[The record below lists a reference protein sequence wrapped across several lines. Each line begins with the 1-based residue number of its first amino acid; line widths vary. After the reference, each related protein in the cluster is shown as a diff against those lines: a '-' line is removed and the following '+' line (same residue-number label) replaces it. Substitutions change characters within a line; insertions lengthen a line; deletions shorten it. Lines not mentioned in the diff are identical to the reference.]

1 MSQVSSKF
9 ASVLLSIL
17 MVVCGPVQLAFAHG
31 SSGEAPPGY
40 ERLRNASKAA
50 TSDTFV
56 NIETPHVH
64 PLDLNAAGT
73 KLAVVN
79 TADGHVEIYDVDGSG
94 SLTHVNSIPVGVDP
108 VTARWRTNSELW
120 VVNQVSDS
128 ISIIDSSLG
137 IVTDTL
143 STYELA
149 DGDSDGDLEGVP
161 NGDEPADV
169 VFGDRAGTA
178 VAIVSCSR
186 TDTLLVFE
194 LAGLTVTD
202 EIYLL
207 GEDPRSLAINTTG
220 TDRVYAAIFESGNS
234 STLIAAA
241 TGSSTFPPATA
252 GRNKNNHGDH
262 PYAETGFAG
271 GTHAVMPPPNDG
283 SVGVNA
289 INGAYEA
296 DGESILVSDILA
308 SGLIDPPKASIIVK
322 KDFADGDKWKD
333 DNGQDWTRYVTGDR
347 AGESGRFSGWDLL
360 DNDIAI
366 QPLDAGLTSPTYATR
381 QMNICMAL
389 NVNPAGANAGRVYM
403 VGTEATNEIRFE
415 PNING
420 TFVRV
425 MLSITEDDGTPVAL
439 VDLNEE
445 HLDAAQSGVG
455 TAYEDHTVLQSER
468 NKSIG
473 DPRGVAFNISG
484 GTAYISGMGSNNVIA
499 VNSTTGA
506 RVSTGHSIEVGEGPT
521 GLAHHPT
528 LNRLYVVSKFD
539 ASVSVINTST
549 VGSETVLATH
559 DFFDPTP
566 DFIKTG
572 RVHLYGTHENSGL
585 GQVACGSCHVD
596 GRMDRLAWDL
606 GNPAAL
612 LTASVLPTPADANLV
627 DVKGFG
633 DGLIL
638 APGGPNPPGRHNT
651 HVGGD
656 GIGGSESN
664 FEKFHPMKGPMT
676 TQTLQ
681 DIIGKEPHHWRGDR
695 DGIEEFAGAFH
706 ELQGRDD
713 PLGAGEMVEFK
724 DFLASI
730 EYGPNPM
737 RLPDNTLPGGPN
749 RTDSATNK
757 NLDMKGFFSAP
768 TPWSPKSFSATG
780 TPMEVAVVGGGNAWD
795 GFFDF
800 VTNQTDD
807 NFRCV
812 DCHVVPTG
820 IGSNA
825 FMNGMSLPFDSDF
838 IDIPLSTLGNE
849 HHTLTSND
857 GTGSPQVKNPHLRN
871 LLDKE
876 GYFLDQGTNNAGL
889 VSSRAGFGF
898 EHDGVIDGLARFLST
913 TAFSLN
919 TDQRLADMMAFN
931 LAIPGGD
938 FDMLLGLTGAP
949 TAVIPPASPAHE
961 AHAGVGK
968 QVTLDT
974 GTPSAGDLAFI
985 NEFIGMAD
993 DGVIDL
999 VVHHGD
1005 SVTPRGWYRVDDSDA
1020 KVPNTFQSDQGDTA
1034 NTLADILAL
1043 IQPGVTMTFTVVAEG
1058 TGTRVG
1064 VDRDEDGLMNY
1075 DEVRLSPYGT
1085 NPFDPN
1091 DADVTGDDGSIGP
1104 DGIPDGQN
1112 DFDGDG
1118 VSNEDEYA
1126 NGTDPI
1132 ELAAGTFGLPANS
1145 LIALTLILG
1154 TILICGVAF
1163 MRRRTRRMQ
1172 S

>member
-1 MSQVSSKF
+1 MF
-9 ASVLLSIL
+9 RNLTSVFLSVII
-17 MVVCGPVQLAFAHG
+17 VACGPVQLAFAHG
-31 SSGEAPPGY
+31 SGGEAPPGY
-40 ERLRNASKAA
+40 ERARTATKAA
-50 TSDTFV
+50 TSDNFV

-64 PLDLNAAGT
+64 PLDLNAAST

-79 TADGHVEIYDVDGSG
+79 TADGHVEIYDVYGDG

-108 VTARWRTNSELW
+108 VSARWRTNSELW

-128 ISIIDSSLG
+128 ISIIDCSLG
-137 IVTDTL
+137 IVTDTI

-178 VAIVSCSR
+178 VAVVSCSR

-202 EIYLL
+202 EIYLA

-234 STLIAAA
+234 STLIAGA
-241 TGSSTFPPATA
+241 TSAGFTFPPPTA
-252 GRNKNNHGDH
+252 ARNRNNHGDH
-262 PYAETGFAG
+262 PYAETNFAG

-283 SVGVNA
+283 SVGANA
-289 INGAYEA
+289 VNGAYVAEGVSATVA
-296 DGESILVSDILA
+296 DMTSS
-308 SGLIDPPKASIIVK
+308 SLITPPLASIIVK

-347 AGESGRFSGWDLL
+347 AGESGRFAGWDLL

-366 QPLDAGLTSPTYATR
+366 QDLDAGLSSPTYATR

-389 NVNPAGANAGRVYM
+389 NVNLAGANAGRVYM
-403 VGTEATNEIRFE
+403 VGTEATNEVRFE

-425 MLSITEDDGTPVAL
+425 MLSITEADGTPVAL

-445 HLDAAQSGVG
+445 HLDAAQTGGG

-473 DPRGVAFNISG
+473 DPRGVAFSIDG

-539 ASVSVINTST
+539 ASVSVINTAT

-559 DFFDPTP
+559 EFFDPTP
-566 DFIKTG
+566 GFIKTG

-585 GQVACGSCHVD
+585 GQVACASCHVD
-596 GRMDRLAWDL
+596 GRMDRLSWDL
-606 GNPAAL
+606 GNPAAVVD
-612 LTASVLPTPADANLV
+612 AGGMLPTPVDANLV
-627 DVKGFG
+627 PVKGIN
-633 DGLIL
+633 DGLVL
-638 APGGPNPPGRHNT
+638 APDGPNPPGRHNT
-651 HVGGD
+651 LIGGD
-656 GIGGSESN
+656 GIGGSEGA
-664 FEKFHPMKGPMT
+664 FRKFHPMKGPMT

-706 ELQGRDD
+706 GLQGRDD
-713 PLGAGEMVEFK
+713 PLNASDMVEFK

-730 EYGPNPM
+730 EFGPNPL

-749 RTDSATNK
+749 RTDTATNK
-757 NLDMKGFFSAP
+757 NLDMSGFFSAP
-768 TPWSPKSFSATG
+768 TPWNKKSFSDTG
-780 TPMEVAVVGGGNAWD
+780 TPMEDAVPLGGNAWN

-807 NFRCV
+807 SFRCV
-812 DCHVVPTG
+812 DCHVLPAG
-820 IGSNA
+820 IGSNQ
-825 FMNGMSLPFDSDF
+825 FMMKGTLPFDSNF
-838 IDIPLSTLGNE
+838 VEIPLSTLGNA
-849 HHTLTSND
+849 HHTMTSND
-857 GTGSPQVKNPHLRN
+857 GTGSRQVKIPQLRN
-871 LLDKE
+871 MLDKE
-876 GYFLDQGTNNAGL
+876 GFSLDQGTNNPDL
-889 VSSRAGFGF
+889 VSSRAGFGL
-898 EHDGVIDGLARFLST
+898 EHDGVFDGLVRFLASP
-913 TAFSLN
+913 AFQLN
-919 TDQRLADMMAFN
+919 TNQRLADMMAFTF
-931 LAIPGGD
+931 AISGGE

-949 TAVIPPASPAHE
+949 TAVIPPASPAKE

-968 QVTLDT
+968 QITLDT
-974 GTPSAGDLAFI
+974 NTPPIVILAYI
-985 NEFIGMAD
+985 HKLIAMAD
-993 DGVIDL
+993 EGAIDL
-999 VVHHGD
+999 IAKLGD
-1005 SVTPRGWYRVDDSDA
+1005 SETTRGWYRVDDTDA
-1020 KVPNTFQSDQGDTA
+1020 KIPNTFQSDQGDTS
-1034 NTLADILAL
+1034 NSLAEILAL
-1043 IQPGVTMTFTVVAEG
+1043 VQPGRTMTFTVVAEG
-1058 TGTRVG
+1058 TGERVG
-1064 VDRDEDGLMNY
+1064 VDRDGDGLMNY
-1075 DEVRLSPYGT
+1075 DEVRPGFMGT

-1091 DADVTGDDGSIGP
+1091 NADVTGDDGSMEP

-1118 VSNEDEYA
+1118 ISNEDEIA

-1132 ELAAGTFGLPANS
+1132 NLSGDFGLPASS
-1145 LIALTLILG
+1145 LLTLVFTLAMILMFG
-1154 TILICGVAF
+1154 LGF
-1163 MRRRTRRMQ
+1163 MRYRTRRMVR
-1172 S
+1172 

>member
-1 MSQVSSKF
+1 
-9 ASVLLSIL
+9 

-31 SSGEAPPGY
+31 SGGDAPPGY

-79 TADGHVEIYDVDGSG
+79 TADGHVEIYDVDGGG

-108 VTARWRTNSELW
+108 VTARWRTNTELW

-128 ISIIDSSLG
+128 ISIIDIGLG

-149 DGDSDGDLEGVP
+149 DGDSDGDLEGIP

-169 VFGDRAGTA
+169 VFGDRAGTP

-186 TDTLLVFE
+186 TDTLLVYE
-194 LAGLTVTD
+194 LAGLSVTD
-202 EIYLL
+202 EIYLA

-241 TGSSTFPPATA
+241 TGGSTFPPATA
-252 GRNKNNHGDH
+252 GRNKNNHSDH
-262 PYAETGFAG
+262 PYYESGFAG

-283 SVGVNA
+283 SVGANA

-425 MLSITEDDGTPVAL
+425 MLSITEADGTPVAL

-445 HLDAAQSGVG
+445 HLDAAQSGIG

-539 ASVSVINTST
+539 ASVSVINTAS
-549 VGSETVLATH
+549 VGFETVVATH

-566 DFIKTG
+566 DYIKTG

-585 GQVACGSCHVD
+585 GQVACGSCHID

-612 LTASVLPTPADANLV
+612 LTGGVLPTPADANLV

-713 PLGAGEMVEFK
+713 PLDAGEMVEFK
-724 DFLASI
+724 DFLSSI
-730 EYGPNPM
+730 AFGPNPM

-749 RTDSATNK
+749 RTNTATNK

-768 TPWSPKSFSATG
+768 TPWSPKSFSASG

-812 DCHVVPTG
+812 DCHVVPVG
-820 IGSNA
+820 IGSKD

-838 IDIPLSTLGNE
+838 IEIPLSTLGNA

-857 GTGSPQVKNPHLRN
+857 GTGSPQIKNPQLRN
-871 LLDKE
+871 MLDKE
-876 GYFLDQGTNNAGL
+876 GYFLNQGEFFP
-889 VSSRAGFGF
+889 VPSRAGFGF

-919 TDQRLADMMAFN
+919 TDQRLADMMAFT

-938 FDMLLGLTGAP
+938 FDLLLSLPGAP
-949 TAVIPPASPAHE
+949 TAVIPPATEDLA

-968 QVTLDT
+968 QLTLDT
-974 GTPSAGDLAFI
+974 DTPSAGDLAYI
-985 NEFIGMAD
+985 NELIAMAD
-993 DGVIDL
+993 AGAIDL
-999 VVHHGD
+999 IVKLGC
-1005 SVTPRGWYRVDDSDA
+1005 SGEIRSWYRVDDSDA
-1020 KVPNTFQSDQGDTA
+1020 KTPNTFQSDENGTS
-1034 NTLADILAL
+1034 NTLSEILAMV
-1043 IQPGVTMTFTVVAEG
+1043 GAGCTVTFTVVPEG
-1058 TGTRVG
+1058 SGIRTGI
-1064 VDRDEDGLMNY
+1064 DRDEDDWFDY
-1075 DEVRLSPYGT
+1075 TEV
-1085 NPFDPN
+1085 
-1091 DADVTGDDGSIGP
+1091 
-1104 DGIPDGQN
+1104 Q
-1112 DFDGDG
+1112 
-1118 VSNEDEYA
+1118 
-1126 NGTDPI
+1126 NGTDPADPGSFGPPPPPPPPMPMQPGSNYI
-1132 ELAAGTFGLPANS
+1132 LMIVLMLAAFIAFGTFVG
-1145 LIALTLILG
+1145 IGI
-1154 TILICGVAF
+1154 
-1163 MRRRTRRMQ
+1163 RRRA
-1172 S
+1172 